1 MATMAMRCSCA
12 QVRFL
17 RRTRRVRG
25 LPCRAKAG
33 SCGVATRQGTSRRV
47 NEDRCDANPQE
58 SLVGNAKPW
67 FLAVYDGHGGSAC
80 ASWLEANL
88 KNAVEYYW
96 DPDSPE
102 KTLTKAF
109 LEADKVL
116 LAPKKGFMGQFG
128 ERGVGGS
135 KCGSTAAIA
144 LVYQDKGSK
153 KKKIAVANVG
163 DARVLLIRSGG
174 QVEQLTVDHVP
185 DNEDERKRI
194 EKKNPN
200 PELPLVRFVGST
212 WRVGGI
218 LALSRAFGDAY
229 MKSTG
234 QFEGISSMNNDY
246 SSGFGVIAEPE
257 VQVVELG
264 EDEEAYLVLS
274 SDGLFANRERGGGGG
289 FENEEVGAFLAK
301 SKSRGLDEI
310 AGYLTTQAQE
320 RGSTDDVTVVVAKL

>member
-1 MATMAMRCSCA
+1 MAE
-12 QVRFL
+12 
-17 RRTRRVRG
+17 
-25 LPCRAKAG
+25 K
-33 SCGVATRQGTSRRV
+33 CGVATRQGTSRRV
-47 NEDRCDANPQE
+47 NEDRCDASERKSPKPAE
-58 SLVGNAKPW
+58 TPW
-67 FLAVYDGHGGSAC
+67 FLGVYDGHGGSAC

-96 DPDSPE
+96 DPESPE
-102 KTLTKAF
+102 KGITKAF

-116 LAPKKGFMGQFG
+116 LAPKKGFLGQFG

-144 LVYQDKGSK
+144 LVYPDE
-153 KKKIAVANVG
+153 KKKIKKVVAANVG
-163 DARVLLIRSGG
+163 DARVLLVRATG

-200 PELPLVRFVGST
+200 PDLPLVRFVGST

-234 QFEGISSMNNDY
+234 QFEGISSMNNEY
-246 SSGFGVIAEPE
+246 SSGFGVIAEPD
-257 VQVVELG
+257 VRVVEFND
-264 EDEEAYLVLS
+264 DEEAYLVLS
-274 SDGLFANRERGGGGG
+274 SDGLFANKERGGGGG

-301 SKSRGLDEI
+301 NKGRGPDEI
-310 AGYLTTQAQE
+310 AGDLATRAQE
-320 RGSTDDVTVVVAKL
+320 RGSTDDVTVVVAKI